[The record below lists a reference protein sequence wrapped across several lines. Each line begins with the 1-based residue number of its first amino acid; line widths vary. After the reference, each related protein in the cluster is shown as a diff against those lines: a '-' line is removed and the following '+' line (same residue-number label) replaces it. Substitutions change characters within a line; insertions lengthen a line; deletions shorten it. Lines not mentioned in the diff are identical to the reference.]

1 MTTIQFSNSDDVID
15 SRDIIERIEYL
26 SVYDYQVCPE
36 CGCTLG
42 DVHNEG
48 CSEPE
53 PVDNLTEE
61 DKEELTALLALQDEC
76 EGISEWKYGT
86 PLIRDSYFEEY
97 ARELAE
103 DVGGIPREMR
113 YSWPFTCID
122 WEKAAEELQNDYTYV
137 NFGDETYWI
146 RNV

>member
-36 CGCTLG
+36 CGCTYG
-42 DVHNEG
+42 DVHDEG

-61 DKEELTALLALQDEC
+61 DKEELKILDALQDDC
-76 EGISEWKYGT
+76 EGYASDWRHGT
-86 PLIRDSYFEEY
+86 TLIRDSYFKDY
-97 ARELAE
+97 AMHLAE
-103 DVGGIPREMR
+103 DLGYINR
-113 YSWPFTCID
+113 YTSWPLNCID
-122 WEKAAEELQNDYTYV
+122 WEKAAEELQIDYTEV
-137 NFGDETYWI
+137 TFDGVSYWV
-146 RNV
+146 R

>member
-1 MTTIQFSNSDDVID
+1 MATQSISNSDDVID

-26 SVYDYQVCPE
+26 SAYDYMVCAD
-36 CGCTLG
+36 CGCTFG
-42 DVHNEG
+42 DEHEEG
-48 CSEPE
+48 CSQPFL
-53 PVDNLTEE
+53 PADNLTEE

-86 PLIRDSYFEEY
+86 PLIRDSYFETY
-97 ARELAE
+97 AENLAGELYE
-103 DVGGIPREMR
+103 IHDH
-113 YSWPFTCID
+113 WPFTCID
-122 WEKAAEELQNDYTYV
+122 WEKAAEELQYDYTYV